1 MNPPEVQLNA
11 NNNLTPQLAEIL
23 SENHKSEMK
32 DSTISDNNNLARV
45 RDILFGKQWNDVEQR
60 FARMEEKIERECLRL
75 RSESHKRLDALETYI
90 KQEID
95 SIAER
100 LKTEQNE
107 REVAING
114 LNEDY
119 KNITSSLEKKLTQF
133 DEETASN
140 YREVREQILQ
150 QSKALQDDIREKY
163 EEILSLLQKENQEL
177 RNQKTDR
184 NTLAALFAELAIQLN
199 SQQ

>member
-11 NNNLTPQLAEIL
+11 NNNLTPQLAEII
-23 SENHKSEMK
+23 SENHKPDVK

-45 RDILFGKQWNDVEQR
+45 RDILFGKQLNDVEQR

-75 RSESHKRLDALETYI
+75 RSESHKRLDALETYL

-133 DEETASN
+133 DEETAGN

>member
-1 MNPPEVQLNA
+1 MNPPEIQLSTT
-11 NNNLTPQLAEIL
+11 NNLTPQLAELI
-23 SENHKSEMK
+23 SDNQKSELK

-45 RDILFGKQWNDVEQR
+45 RDILFGKQLQDVEQR

-75 RSESHKRLDALETYI
+75 RSESHKRLDALEAYI

-95 SIAER
+95 SIAQR

-107 REVAING
+107 REIALNG
-114 LNEDY
+114 LNEEY
-119 KNITSSLEKKLTQF
+119 KNITNALENKLTQF

-140 YREVREQILQ
+140 QRELREQILQ
-150 QSKALQDDIREKY
+150 QSKTLQDDIREKY
-163 EEILSLLQKENQEL
+163 EEILNLLQRENQEL

-199 SQQ
+199 SQK